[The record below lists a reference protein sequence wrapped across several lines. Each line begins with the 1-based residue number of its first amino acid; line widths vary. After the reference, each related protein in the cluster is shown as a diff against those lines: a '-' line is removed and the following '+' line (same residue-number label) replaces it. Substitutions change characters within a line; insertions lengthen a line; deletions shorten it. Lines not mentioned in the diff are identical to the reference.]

1 MKAFIS
7 YAHGDEGALR
17 QLLTHL
23 AVLEREGGIEAWYDR
38 KILAGSKID
47 REIDERL
54 ETCELFLALVS
65 PDFLESDYCYSREMQ
80 LALERHGAGQ
90 TRVIPIIIEPCD
102 WLSTPLGQ
110 FKALPKDGRS
120 IAEWD
125 NSNAAYLDVVKE
137 LRRIPTKRNERFSL
151 DPVWADVFRQ
161 RFGPVR
167 RTVDLGAVAE
177 AGTHQRSRKGRE
189 GQPPEAGPPT
199 GTQAARPPSAA
210 ERYRVQRDFDEI
222 DRAEFRET
230 IYRTIREYFENG
242 VRELNSLNS
251 VRARLTE
258 RSGTSFSCTVVN
270 RARKQGAAH
279 ITIHAGGNNMSFGDV
294 SYSFSEN
301 SPPNTAN
308 GFFSIDSDEYEL
320 FLQPLAGS
328 GDGRN
333 RLTPQ
338 EVAELLWQ
346 KFIVQAGISLAP

>member
-7 YAHGDEGALR
+7 YAHRDEDALR
-17 QLLTHL
+17 RLMTHL
-23 AVLEREGGIEAWYDR
+23 AILEREGGIEAWYDR
-38 KILAGSKID
+38 RILAGSEID

-65 PDFLESDYCYSREMQ
+65 PDFLDSDYCSSREMQ
-80 LALERHGAGQ
+80 RALERHHAGE
-90 TRVIPIIIEPCD
+90 TRVIPIITEPCD
-102 WLSTPLGQ
+102 WLSTPLSQ

-120 IAEWD
+120 IAEWG

-137 LRRIPTKRNERFSL
+137 LRRIPTTRNERFTL
-151 DPVWADVFRQ
+151 DPVWADAFRQ
-161 RFGPVR
+161 RFGAVR
-167 RTVDLGAVAE
+167 RTVERGDTAA
-177 AGTHQRSRKGRE
+177 AGIHKGSHEGRE
-189 GQPPEAGPPT
+189 EQPPKAGPPT
-199 GTQAARPPSAA
+199 GTQVPHRRLAAK
-210 ERYRVQRDFDEI
+210 RYRVQRDFDEI

-230 IYRTIREYFENG
+230 TYGTIREHFENG
-242 VRELNSLNS
+242 ISELNSLNS

-270 RARKQGAAH
+270 RVRRQGVAH

-320 FLQPLAGS
+320 FLQPLTGS
-328 GDGRN
+328 GDERN

-338 EVAELLWQ
+338 EVAELLWK
-346 KFIVQAGISLAP
+346 KFIVQAGISLT

>member
-7 YAHGDEGALR
+7 YAHKDEDALR
-17 QLLTHL
+17 QLMTHL
-23 AVLEREGGIEAWYDR
+23 AILEREGGIEAWFDR
-38 KILAGSKID
+38 RILAGSEID

-54 ETCELFLALVS
+54 ESCELFLALVS
-65 PDFLESDYCYSREMQ
+65 PDFLDSDYCYSREMQ
-80 LALERHGAGQ
+80 RALERHEAGE
-90 TRVIPIIIEPCD
+90 TRIIPIIIEPCD

-137 LRRIPTKRNERFSL
+137 LRRIPTTRKEPFTL
-151 DPVWADVFRQ
+151 DPVWTDVFRQ
-161 RFGPVR
+161 RFGQVR
-167 RTVDLGAVAE
+167 RTGTLEDAAA
-177 AGTHQRSRKGRE
+177 AGIHQRSRTGRE
-189 GQPPEAGPPT
+189 GQRPEPGPPV

-230 IYRTIREYFENG
+230 TYRTIREHFEKE

-270 RARKQGAAH
+270 RARMQGAAH
-279 ITIHAGGNNMSFGDV
+279 ITIHAGGSNMSFGDV
-294 SYSFSEN
+294 SYSFSEH
-301 SPPNTAN
+301 SPSTTAN

-320 FLQPLAGS
+320 FLQPLTGS
-328 GDGRN
+328 GDDRN

-338 EVAELLWQ
+338 DVAELLWQ
-346 KFIVQAGISLAP
+346 KFIVQAGISLTP